1 MNYQQFQWYINNKKL
16 LNIKEQTL
24 DKYCTKNATLKAV
37 HPENG
42 KLSVSGNQ
50 R

>member
-1 MNYQQFQWYINNKKL
+1 MVYQQQKI
-16 LNIKEQTL
+16 IVKEQTL
-24 DKYCTKNATLKAV
+24 DKYCTKSATLKAV

>member
-1 MNYQQFQWYINNKKL
+1 MVYQQQKIVV
-16 LNIKEQTL
+16 KEQTL
-24 DKYCTKNATLKAV
+24 DKYCIKNATLKAV